1 MKNKLVLL
9 LSLWIPCLSCGE
21 KNKAMEI
28 PLPSQSQKTAP
39 TAISLSQA
47 DWAPPAA
54 GASLTLTITSP
65 ALPTISAPPEWLGI
79 TKGNFVDYKLTV
91 TLKADAN
98 GTYEGRESAINV
110 STTGVPSVSFKV
122 KQAGKTVVPDPNL
135 PNNSAVKRMKEL
147 GVGWNLGNQLDALED
162 GFSASD
168 DEYGWP
174 DETCWSNQKATQQ
187 TFDKIKSYGFTYVR
201 IPVTW
206 TRLIGPAP
214 DYTLDATRLERVAEV
229 IGYAHNAGL
238 SVVMDTHHDE
248 CWFISFRKELDRRI
262 AAGKIDAAK
271 RDALIARYK
280 QVYWLNIGDAVN
292 DPALNAEIK
301 AKIKAVWTQLAN
313 RFKDC
318 GSWLMFEGFNEI
330 NDGGWGGSDD
340 FKKNPA
346 RQCNV
351 LNEWWQIFVDAV
363 RATGGNNATRWLCVA
378 PYASNPKYVDY
389 LALPNDP
396 ANRIMVTFHYY
407 DPSEYTIG
415 DRQYSDWGHTGDPNR
430 KDKKGDEDYVK
441 STFQKLLDKYA
452 ANNIPVCLDEFGC
465 SLRDKTGNPRAWAFY
480 LYYLEYV
487 VKAAR
492 AYGIPAGIWDAG
504 GRDYPGQEKHPYI
517 NHTTGEFM
525 TLGREPIETVVKA
538 WTTNDAT
545 YTLQSVYD
553 RAPVF

>member
-1 MKNKLVLL
+1 MNKLLVLWGL
-9 LSLWIPCLSCGE
+9 LPLLWSCGKEPDNKIVIPTPSE
-21 KNKAMEI
+21 K
-28 PLPSQSQKTAP
+28 AP
-39 TAISLSQA
+39 TSISLSS
-47 DWAPPAA
+47 
-54 GASLTLTITSP
+54 ASLAPAQAGESFTLTITSP
-65 ALPTISAPPEWLGI
+65 VKPEMSTPPEWISTTPGA
-79 TKGNFVDYKLTV
+79 YKNYKMQVTVKVAANETYEARTANLTV
-91 TLKADAN
+91 
-98 GTYEGRESAINV
+98 SA
-110 STTGVPSVSFKV
+110 SGVPSVNLRV
-122 KQAGKTVVPDPNL
+122 TQDGKTVVPDPTL
-135 PNNSAVKRMKEL
+135 PSNAAIKWMKQL
-147 GVGWNLGNQLDALED
+147 GVGWNLGNQLDALHD
-162 GFSASD
+162 GDTSSGGK
-168 DEYGWP
+168 YGWP
-174 DETCWSNQKATQQ
+174 EETCWHNGVATQQ
-187 TFDKIKSYGFTYVR
+187 TFNKVKEYGFTFVR

-206 TRLIGPAP
+206 TKLIGPAP
-214 DYTLDATRLERVAEV
+214 DYKLDETRLSRVEEIV
-229 IGYAHNAGL
+229 GYAHNAGL
-238 SVVMDTHHDE
+238 KVIMDTHHDE
-248 CWFISFRKELDRRI
+248 NFLISYTKDLDARIKSGEVSASRREE
-262 AAGKIDAAK
+262 
-271 RDALIARYK
+271 LIAQYNS
-280 QVYWLNIGDAVN
+280 VYWLNICQAVD
-292 DPALNAEIK
+292 DPQLNAEIE
-301 AKIKAVWTQLAN
+301 AKIRAVWTQLAH
-313 RFKDC
+313 RFKNC
-318 GSWLMFEGFNEI
+318 GDWLMFEGFNEL

-389 LALPNDP
+389 LNLPNDP
-396 ANRIMVTFHYY
+396 ANKIMVTFHYY

-415 DRQYSDWGHTGDPNR
+415 DKQYSDWGHTGDPSR

-492 AYGIPAGIWDAG
+492 AYGIPAGLWDAG

-517 NHTTGEFM
+517 NHTTGEFL